1 MVKQCRAKFIT
12 YLVLGKYHYLLC
24 TKNVA
29 STQTI
34 YRVFSVLSVNLVQ
47 KSILLPKIVQK
58 IVWNISRTFYVY
70 FASFNITSVFVYLPL
85 SFPREFQSS
94 SSRQNSVFPDKSITV
109 PCLRMLAQT
118 MEPYLF
124 SIGHKMHPIYYGVDC
139 IIYLKSRIIVGFLF
153 KACQCNCP
161 ILIQLVWPPCIVIV

>member
-1 MVKQCRAKFIT
+1 M
-12 YLVLGKYHYLLC
+12 
-24 TKNVA
+24 
-29 STQTI
+29 
-34 YRVFSVLSVNLVQ
+34 
-47 KSILLPKIVQK
+47 
-58 IVWNISRTFYVY
+58 Y
-70 FASFNITSVFVYLPL
+70 FASFNITSVFFYLPL

-124 SIGHKMHPIYYGVDC
+124 SISHKMHPIYYGVDC
-139 IIYLKSRIIVGFLF
+139 IIYLKSRIVLGFLF

-161 ILIQLVWPPCIVIV
+161 ILIQLSMTSLYCDCLITLHWFTSKRISNALNLKLSSNHNLNKTNFEKL